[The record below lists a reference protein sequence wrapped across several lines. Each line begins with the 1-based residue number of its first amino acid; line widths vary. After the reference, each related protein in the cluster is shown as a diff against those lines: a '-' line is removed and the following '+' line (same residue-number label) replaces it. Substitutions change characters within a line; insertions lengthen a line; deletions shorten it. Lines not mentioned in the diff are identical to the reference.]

1 MSTVAPP
8 RAPREHKPRVLC
20 VDDEVQVLEGLKDT
34 LRRSFDVR
42 VAASGAEGL
51 ELLRREPESFSVVIS
66 DMRMPVLPGWAFLRE
81 VRRIAPDAARILLTG
96 YSDVD
101 SAARAVN
108 DGQLFRF
115 LTKPCGH
122 DELMRACA
130 AGLGHHRVS
139 SAERV
144 LLEETLRGSVQAL
157 SDVLALASPLAF
169 GRCNR
174 VKPVLARFADAIRMD
189 DRWEL
194 EVAAMLAPIGAV
206 TLPDEVAEKL
216 YAGRPLTED
225 EEAMVARLPEVT
237 RGILGHI
244 PRLDGVLRILDD
256 VYLPFDQETQDRLP
270 GTAARLL
277 RIVFDHDVLE
287 SVGMSTQAAL
297 DTMRDRTGAYDPAL
311 LETFARLRGAADR
324 VGIRDI
330 GLDELRPGM
339 VLLQDVRSTSDV
351 LLISRGQTATPEL
364 LVRLRNFPDGYVREP
379 MRVDARGVSS

>member
-1 MSTVAPP
+1 
-8 RAPREHKPRVLC
+8 

-51 ELLRREPESFSVVIS
+51 ELLRRDPESYSVVIS
-66 DMRMPVLPGWAFLRE
+66 DMRMPVMPGWAFLRE

-122 DELMRACA
+122 DDLMRACA

-157 SDVLALASPLAF
+157 SDVLALSSPLAF
-169 GRCNR
+169 GRSNR

-194 EVAAMLAPIGAV
+194 EVAAMLAPIGAI
-206 TLPDEVAEKL
+206 TLPDAVAEKL
-216 YAGRPLTED
+216 YAGHPLSAD

-237 RGILGHI
+237 RGILGNI
-244 PRLDGVLRILDD
+244 PRLEGVLKILDD
-256 VYLPFDQETQDRLP
+256 VYLPFDAEAQERLP

-287 SVGMSTQAAL
+287 SAGSTTQAAL
-297 DTMRDRTGAYDPAL
+297 DTMRDRDRSYDPAL
-311 LETFARLRGAADR
+311 LETFARLCGAAER

-330 GLDELRPGM
+330 ALDELRSGM
-339 VLLQDVRSTSDV
+339 VLLQDVRSVSDV
-351 LLISRGQTATPEL
+351 LLISRGQSATPEL
-364 LVRLRNFPDGYVREP
+364 LLRLRNFPQGYVQEP
-379 MRVDARGVSS
+379 MRVDTRAVAS

>member
-1 MSTVAPP
+1 MSTAIAP
-8 RAPREHKPRVLC
+8 RAPRDRKPRVLC

-51 ELLRREPESFSVVIS
+51 ELLRRDPEAFSVVIS
-66 DMRMPVLPGWAFLRE
+66 DMRMPVMPGWAFLRE

-115 LTKPCGH
+115 LTKPCSH
-122 DELMRACA
+122 DDLMRACA

-169 GRCNR
+169 GRSNR

-194 EVAAMLAPIGAV
+194 EVAAMLAPIGAI
-206 TLPDEVAEKL
+206 TLPDDVAEKL
-216 YAGRPLTED
+216 YAGRPLTPE

-237 RGILGHI
+237 RGILGNV

-256 VYLPFDQETQDRLP
+256 VYLPFDVDTQDRLP
-270 GTAARLL
+270 CTSARLL

-287 SVGMSTQAAL
+287 SIGLGTQAAL
-297 DTMRDRTGAYDPAL
+297 DTMRDREGAYDPAL
-311 LETFARLRGAADR
+311 LETFARLRGATER
-324 VGIRDI
+324 VGIKDI
-330 GLDELRPGM
+330 SLDELRAGM

-351 LLISRGQTATPEL
+351 LLISRGQAATPEL
-364 LVRLRNFPDGYVREP
+364 LLRLRNFPKGYVREP
-379 MRVDARGVSS
+379 MRVDARALSS

>member
-1 MSTVAPP
+1 MSTAVAP
-8 RAPREHKPRVLC
+8 RAPRDRKPRVLC

-42 VAASGAEGL
+42 VASSGAEGL
-51 ELLRREPESFSVVIS
+51 ELLRRDPEAFSVVIS
-66 DMRMPVLPGWAFLRE
+66 DMRMPVMPGWAFLRE
-81 VRRIAPDAARILLTG
+81 VRRVAPDAARILLTG

-115 LTKPCGH
+115 LTKPCSH
-122 DELMRACA
+122 DDLMRACA

-139 SAERV
+139 SAERA

-169 GRCNR
+169 GRSNR
-174 VKPVLARFADAIRMD
+174 VAPVLERFADAIRMD

-194 EVAAMLAPIGAV
+194 EVAAMLAPIGAI

-216 YAGRPLTED
+216 YAGVPVTAE
-225 EEAMVARLPEVT
+225 EEAMIARLPEVT
-237 RGILGHI
+237 RGILGRI

-256 VYLPFDQETQDRLP
+256 VYVPFDLDASDRLP
-270 GTAARLL
+270 CTGARLL

-287 SVGMSTQAAL
+287 SAGMDAQTAL
-297 DTMRDRTGAYDPAL
+297 DTMRDRESAYDPAL
-311 LETFARLRGAADR
+311 LETFARLRGAAER
-324 VGIRDI
+324 VGIQDV
-330 GLDELRPGM
+330 GLDELRAGM
-339 VLLQDVRSTSDV
+339 VLLQDVRSSSDV

-364 LVRLRNFPDGYVREP
+364 LLRLRNFPAGYVREP
-379 MRVDARGVSS
+379 MRVDARALRS

>member
-1 MSTVAPP
+1 
-8 RAPREHKPRVLC
+8 

-51 ELLRREPESFSVVIS
+51 ELLRRDPESYSVVIS
-66 DMRMPVLPGWAFLRE
+66 DMRMPVMPGWAFLRE

-122 DELMRACA
+122 DDLMRACA

-157 SDVLALASPLAF
+157 SDVLALSSPLAF
-169 GRCNR
+169 GRSNR

-194 EVAAMLAPIGAV
+194 EVAAMLAPIGAI
-206 TLPDEVAEKL
+206 TLPDAVAEKL
-216 YAGRPLTED
+216 YAGHPLSAD

-237 RGILGHI
+237 RGILGNI
-244 PRLDGVLRILDD
+244 PRLEGVLKILDD
-256 VYLPFDQETQDRLP
+256 VYLPFDAETQERLP

-287 SVGMSTQAAL
+287 SAGMTTQAAL
-297 DTMRDRTGAYDPAL
+297 DTMRDRDRSYDPAL
-311 LETFARLRGAADR
+311 LETFARLCGAAER

-330 GLDELRPGM
+330 ALDELRSGM
-339 VLLQDVRSTSDV
+339 VLLQDVRSVSDV

-364 LVRLRNFPDGYVREP
+364 LLRLRNFPQGYVQEP
-379 MRVDARGVSS
+379 MRVDMRAVTS